1 MKHKLTALLAALTM
15 AVSMMPSIPAMPVT
29 AAGAD
34 AFSYPVQEFR
44 FGIGDTNRSITI
56 SGTDSGDYV
65 SSAEF
70 LGNRTQK
77 WYLNYIAS
85 GVYEIVNSQTGYVLT
100 NEGGLAVTAPD
111 TDGASQR
118 WQITAV
124 SQDFEGNDLYY
135 KIVSNADSTAVLT
148 FDTESNSFSVDSYT
162 GALYQTYKLNLDGL
176 EGFAGNCMV
185 NGKEKAGTIGGLLG
199 ETVFC
204 DTVEEIIALLK

>member
-1 MKHKLTALLAALTM
+1 MKHHKLTALLAALTM

-34 AFSYPVQEFR
+34 TFSYPVQEFR

-56 SGTDSGDYV
+56 SGTNSGDYV

-70 LGNRTQK
+70 LGDRTQK
-77 WYLNYIAS
+77 WYLNYIAG

-100 NEGGLAVTAPD
+100 NEGGLAVTSPD
-111 TDGASQR
+111 TDGANQR

-135 KIVSNADSTAVLT
+135 
-148 FDTESNSFSVDSYT
+148 
-162 GALYQTYKLNLDGL
+162 
-176 EGFAGNCMV
+176 
-185 NGKEKAGTIGGLLG
+185 
-199 ETVFC
+199 
-204 DTVEEIIALLK
+204 